1 VIHGGRNDEM
11 FSSKIKNIGMNDL
24 HLFDIT
30 SLTWMAVAIY
40 NELPTSRWSHVLC
53 AEQNSDDYESNKI
66 IIFGGVNMQSYCD
79 SVIYELDFGKFLIKY

>member
-1 VIHGGRNDEM
+1 MIHGGRNDEM

-79 SVIYELDFGKFLIKY
+79 SVIYELDFDERETV